1 MEKLAL
7 ENNLKVPARK
17 PKLSDF
23 KINLSGI
30 ENLAKK
36 MYDESA
42 NKELVSAYVLNHIA
56 DSLIALCEKYE
67 STFGKSSFVFAG
79 GVMSNKLMRSEISSR
94 FEAYFA
100 EPEFSADNAAGV
112 ALLARLKASEE
123 D

>member
-1 MEKLAL
+1 M
-7 ENNLKVPARK
+7 
-17 PKLSDF
+17 
-23 KINLSGI
+23 
-30 ENLAKK
+30 
-36 MYDESA
+36 
-42 NKELVSAYVLNHIA
+42 
-56 DSLIALCEKYE
+56 
-67 STFGKSSFVFAG
+67 FAG